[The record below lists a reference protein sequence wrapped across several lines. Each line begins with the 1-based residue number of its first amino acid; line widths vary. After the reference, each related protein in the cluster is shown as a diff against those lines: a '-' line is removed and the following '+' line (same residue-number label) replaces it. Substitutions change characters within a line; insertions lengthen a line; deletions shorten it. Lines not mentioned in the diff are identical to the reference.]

1 MHVSLIQVPYMLGD
15 ERHGASRGPERL
27 LQGGADRIL
36 AAAGVSGPV
45 VRIDRGAPFRDSVS
59 ASLAVNRQ
67 VAAVISQAV
76 DDGRF
81 PLVLAGSCE
90 VSIGV
95 LAGFDHARCGVVW
108 FDAHGDFNTPEST
121 ITGFFGGMPLAV
133 ITGHCYRNLWAQVGD
148 SAPVAEAATLLIGVR
163 DLDPAERERLQRSA
177 VRTVPWLGGRPLAD
191 IEAAVDELATRVP
204 EVYLHVDVDAL
215 DPEAVPGIGDYRSP
229 GGLSLA
235 DMESAIRATAAR
247 LRIRAATLATFNPED
262 DADGSALRACLR
274 IIEVLAA
281 CVRGQ

>member
-1 MHVSLIQVPYMLGD
+1 MDVSLIQVPYTLGD
-15 ERHGASRGPERL
+15 QRPGAGRGPERL

-45 VRIDRGAPFRDSVS
+45 VRIERGAPFRDSAS
-59 ASLAVNRQ
+59 ASLAVNRRL
-67 VAAVISQAV
+67 AAVVRQAV
-76 DDGRF
+76 NDGRF

-90 VSIGV
+90 VSMGI

-148 SAPVAEAATLLIGVR
+148 SAPVAEAATLLLGVR
-163 DLDPAERERLQRSA
+163 DLDPAERERLQGSA
-177 VRTVPWLGGRPLAD
+177 VRTVPWLEGRPQAD
-191 IEAAVDELATRVP
+191 VEAALDELAARVP
-204 EVYLHVDVDAL
+204 EVYLHVDIDAL

-247 LRIRAATLATFNPED
+247 FRIRAATLATYNPED

-281 CVRGQ
+281 CVRTQ